1 MAPQESHLGTC
12 LSLLSLRVRVR
23 RCAIFT
29 ATPAIWVVST
39 APQRPIRS
47 SPFFFFSCSALPRSV
62 WRLAHARI
70 RESPAAPGTR
80 SFMLRF
86 SKAQDGG
93 KCRLL
98 RKSLA
103 GRRSTRWRPCPCL
116 LPCQDHLLKMLFS
129 KGCLSLMLPTYCIV
143 STEEILPY

>member
-1 MAPQESHLGTC
+1 MGAEGEGAGVLFLPPRRPFGSCPLLHNGLSAPPL
-12 LSLLSLRVRVR
+12 
-23 RCAIFT
+23 FF
-29 ATPAIWVVST
+29 
-39 APQRPIRS
+39 S
-47 SPFFFFSCSALPRSV
+47 SPALLCSPPFG
-62 WRLAHARI
+62 LAVGPCTNTRI
-70 RESPAAPGTR
+70 TRRTCTR

-116 LPCQDHLLKMLFS
+116 LPCQDHLLKMLFA
-129 KGCLSLMLPTYCIV
+129 KGCLSLKLPTYCIV
-143 STEEILPY
+143 STEESSHTE